1 MSRLGTAAALALLL
15 ASGLAACGAPKVEQD
30 TVADIELRWYNN
42 QSDITRATAEA
53 DTHCR
58 AEGRKAVL
66 SKMFIDQD
74 VTIARFNC
82 R

>member
-1 MSRLGTAAALALLL
+1 MNRLCRAAALALLL
-15 ASGLAACGAPKVEQD
+15 ASGIAGCGAPNVEQD
-30 TVADIELRWYNN
+30 TVADIEMRWYNN

-58 AEGRKAVL
+58 AEGRRAVL
-66 SKMFIDQD
+66 SQMFIDQD
-74 VTIARFNC
+74 VTVARFNC